1 MKNMFNKTHS
11 IMRIFTILF
20 LFTIA
25 TSSQALADDAAAQRI
40 KELENQLQTMYSNMQ
55 MMQSGMQTMQSE
67 LEKLK
72 SESSQVTQ
80 KVEHIQQKSQEAQKE
95 QKEQKASPVAVA
107 HVKERNKNNMVFFR
121 GGFAHSSHHHNGL
134 TFQSNVVPVGAQDRP
149 DKNAWYFGAGFDFN
163 LTDDAWGMA
172 PKTSV
177 LAELMFEY
185 KEFSSQVQGNALAN
199 VPTQL
204 AGGAQ
209 NPRRITTSQLSI
221 YASPK
226 IKFREGSRFRP
237 WIIPAGFGVHIISPP
252 GESGSFFIPGV
263 VFGGG
268 SEYRI
273 WKDFYVGLDARYHV
287 TGGKK
292 DGVNVDGLT
301 AGGYLGIGF

>member
-1 MKNMFNKTHS
+1 MKNLFNKTHYV
-11 IMRIFTILF
+11 IRIFTILF
-20 LFTIA
+20 LLTIA
-25 TSSQALADDAAAQRI
+25 SPSQALADDAAAQRI
-40 KELENQLQTMYSNMQ
+40 KELESQLQTMHSNMQ
-55 MMQSGMQTMQSE
+55 MMQSGMQSMQSE

-72 SESSQVTQ
+72 SESTQVTQ
-80 KVEHIQQKSQEAQKE
+80 KVEHIQQKAHKE
-95 QKEQKASPVAVA
+95 QLEQKASPVAVA

-134 TFQSNVVPVGAQDRP
+134 TFQSDVVTAGAQDRP

-163 LTDDAWGMA
+163 LTNDAWGMA

-185 KEFSSQVQGNALAN
+185 KEYSNHVKGNALAN
-199 VPTQL
+199 SPTQL
-204 AGGAQ
+204 IGGAE
-209 NPRRITTSQLSI
+209 NPRNVTVSQLSI

-226 IKFREGSRFRP
+226 IKFMEGSRFRP

-252 GESGSFFIPGV
+252 GESGSFFIPGAM
-263 VFGGG
+263 FAGGA
-268 SEYRI
+268 EYRI
-273 WKDFYVGLDARYHV
+273 WKDIYAGVDARYHL

-292 DGVNVDGLT
+292 DGVDVDGLT

>member
-1 MKNMFNKTHS
+1 
-11 IMRIFTILF
+11 MRVSTILF

-25 TSSQALADDAAAQRI
+25 TSSQVFAQDAAAQRI
-40 KELENQLQTMYSNMQ
+40 KELENQLQTMQSN
-55 MMQSGMQTMQSE
+55 MQTMQSSMQAMQNE
-67 LEKLK
+67 LGKLK
-72 SESSQVTQ
+72 SKSSQVTQ
-80 KVEHIQQKSQEAQKE
+80 KVEHIQQKDQEEK
-95 QKEQKASPVAVA
+95 KAFPVAVS

-134 TFQSNVVPVGAQDRP
+134 TFQSDVVTAGAQDRP

-185 KEFSSQVQGNALAN
+185 KEFSSHVQGNALAN
-199 VPTQL
+199 SPTQL
-204 AGGAQ
+204 VGGAT
-209 NPRRITTSQLSI
+209 NPRNVTTSQLSV

-268 SEYRI
+268 AEYRI
-273 WKDFYVGLDARYHV
+273 WKDFYAGVDARYHV

-292 DGVNVDGLT
+292 DSVNVDGLT

>member
-1 MKNMFNKTHS
+1 MKNMFIGSCS
-11 IMRIFTILF
+11 ILRIFMILF
-20 LFTIA
+20 IFSIA
-25 TSSQALADDAAAQRI
+25 TSSQVYAQDTAAQRI
-40 KELENQLQTMYSNMQ
+40 KELEHQLQV
-55 MMQSGMQTMQSE
+55 MQSNMQTMQNGMQAMQHE
-67 LEKLK
+67 LEKFK
-72 SESSQVTQ
+72 TQSSHVTQ
-80 KVEHIQQKSQEAQKE
+80 KIEEVEKTQKKE
-95 QKEQKASPVAVA
+95 SSVASTAVSKEK
-107 HVKERNKNNMVFFR
+107 NKNNMVFFR
-121 GGFAHSSHHHNGL
+121 GGFAHNIHHHNGL

-149 DKNAWYFGAGFDFN
+149 DKNAWYFGAGFDWN
-163 LTDDAWGMA
+163 LTNDAWGVA

-185 KEFSSQVQGNALAN
+185 KEFSSHVQGNALAN

-204 AGGAQ
+204 AGGAA
-209 NPRRITTSQLSI
+209 NPRNITTSQLSI

-268 SEYRI
+268 AEYRI
-273 WKDFYVGLDARYHV
+273 WKDFYVGLDARYHL

-292 DGVNVDGLT
+292 DGVDVDGLT
-301 AGGYLGIGF
+301 TGGYLGIGF